1 MTIQEIRNGNDLT
14 LALKG
19 RLDTTTS
26 PALEETVR
34 KNLPSVS
41 SLTFDLKELD
51 YLSSAGLRVL
61 LTAEKGMHDRG
72 GILIRNANALVKTV
86 FTVTGFTEIFKIV

>member
-1 MTIQEIRNGNDLT
+1 MTIQEIRNANDLT
-14 LALKG
+14 LELTG

-26 PALEETVR
+26 PALEEAVR

-41 SLTFDLKELD
+41 SLTFDLKVLD

-61 LTAEKGMHDRG
+61 LMAEKGMQDRG

-86 FTVTGFTEIFKIV
+86 FQVTGFSEILKVE

>member
-1 MTIQEIRNGNDLT
+1 MTIQEIRNANDLT
-14 LALKG
+14 LELTG

-26 PALEETVR
+26 PALEEAVR

-41 SLTFDLKELD
+41 SLTFDLKALD

-61 LTAEKGMHDRG
+61 LMAEKGMQDRG

-86 FTVTGFTEIFKIV
+86 FQVTGFSEILKVE